1 MPIVSPTRPARIVL
15 VAFPG
20 VQLLDV
26 AGPLEVFSIADDR
39 RPGSY
44 AVEVVSAGGTPVRT
58 SSGLTICPHHDLPRA
73 GSLDTVIVAG
83 GAGTA
88 DAVTDRRLV
97 AWLRDRRPTVRRMA
111 SVCSG
116 AFLLAEAG
124 LLDGRRAT
132 THWGVCDLLARRH
145 PEVDVDPDA
154 IFVRDGDVA
163 TSAGITAGM
172 DLALALVEEDHGRDL
187 ALAVARW
194 LMLFVRRPGGQS
206 QFSSQLAAQSAERQP
221 LRELQAWVHEHPDA
235 DLSVSA
241 LAARAAMSPRH
252 FARLFSRETGVT
264 PAVYVERERVEVA
277 RRLLEET
284 GLGLDAV
291 AAACG
296 FGSVETLRRSFQRT
310 LGVAPRDYRARFRAG
325 PSPALAAPAST

>member
-1 MPIVSPTRPARIVL
+1 
-15 VAFPG
+15 
-20 VQLLDV
+20 
-26 AGPLEVFSIADDR
+26 
-39 RPGSY
+39 
-44 AVEVVSAGGTPVRT
+44 
-58 SSGLTICPHHDLPRA
+58 
-73 GSLDTVIVAG
+73 
-83 GAGTA
+83 
-88 DAVTDRRLV
+88 
-97 AWLRDRRPTVRRMA
+97 
-111 SVCSG
+111 
-116 AFLLAEAG
+116 
-124 LLDGRRAT
+124 
-132 THWGVCDLLARRH
+132 
-145 PEVDVDPDA
+145 
-154 IFVRDGDVA
+154 
-163 TSAGITAGM
+163 
-172 DLALALVEEDHGRDL
+172 
-187 ALAVARW
+187 
-194 LMLFVRRPGGQS
+194 LFVRRPGGQS

-264 PAVYVERERVEVA
+264 PAVYVERVRVEVA